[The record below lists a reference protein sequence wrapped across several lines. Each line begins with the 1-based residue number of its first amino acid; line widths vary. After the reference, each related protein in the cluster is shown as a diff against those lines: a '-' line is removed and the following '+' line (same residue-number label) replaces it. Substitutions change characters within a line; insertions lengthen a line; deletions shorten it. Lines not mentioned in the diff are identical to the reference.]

1 MQTIRIA
8 PARHSVRS
16 TESPYLPFGECVSVA
31 LNYHLSMPFLL
42 RAIRLLTLVVWVG
55 GLIFFAFVE
64 AQVAFHI
71 MGTAPPFGAL
81 IAGSIGALN
90 QMGQTCGG
98 LFLLATLVLASRA
111 GTTNRKLL
119 LAQVLLVFLMM
130 AATAVVQLHI
140 VPAMERD
147 RIAAGGE
154 IDAAPPDNPARV
166 DFDRL
171 HALSEKTEGAA
182 LLLGLA
188 VVVLVAA
195 EPSGSQPDRLTH

>member
-1 MQTIRIA
+1 
-8 PARHSVRS
+8 
-16 TESPYLPFGECVSVA
+16 
-31 LNYHLSMPFLL
+31 MPFLL
-42 RAIRLLTLVVWVG
+42 RAIRLLTLTIWVG
-55 GLIFFAFVE
+55 GLIFFAFIE

-90 QMGQTCGG
+90 QMGQYCGA
-98 LFLLATLVLASRA
+98 LFTLATLVLASRA
-111 GTTNRKLL
+111 ATTNRKLL
-119 LAQVLLVFLMM
+119 LAQGLLVVLMM
-130 AATAVVQLHI
+130 ADTAVVQLHI

-154 IDAAPPDNPARV
+154 IDTAPPDNPARM

-182 LLLGLA
+182 LFLGLA
-188 VVVLVAA
+188 VVVLMAA
-195 EPSGSQPDRLTH
+195 EPSGPQRATLTH

>member
-1 MQTIRIA
+1 
-8 PARHSVRS
+8 
-16 TESPYLPFGECVSVA
+16 
-31 LNYHLSMPFLL
+31 MPFLL

-90 QMGQTCGG
+90 TMGQYCGA
-98 LFLLATLVLASRA
+98 LFALSTLVLASRA
-111 GTTNRKLL
+111 ATTNRKLL
-119 LAQVLLVFLMM
+119 LAQVLLIILMM
-130 AATAVVQLHI
+130 ADTAVVQLHI

-147 RIAAGGE
+147 RINAGGE
-154 IDAAPPDNPARV
+154 IDAIPPDNPARS

-171 HALSEKTEGAA
+171 HALSERVEGTA
-182 LLLGLA
+182 LLLGLG
-188 VVVLVAA
+188 VVILMAA
-195 EPSGSQPDRLTH
+195 EPSGSQPAPVTH